1 MMAGSVACTECR
13 RSHLKCNLQRP
24 VCARCATNRLSC
36 TYLPSRRGGRR
47 VPREQVVC
55 PPSADRPRA
64 AAVATPTPASPAWPT
79 PAAVRSE
86 GRDGGGGD
94 ANHGRSPAPS
104 LSNPGSG
111 SGSGSYSSGSLA
123 SHRPPPNEGS
133 SAQQQHQYQQPYVPE
148 ARLVHLYYTFFHQAH
163 PILVPAASYNRQ
175 DQPDYLH
182 QVVRFIG
189 SHYSKVLRGD
199 DFLEQTTVLL
209 SRDERSPAMVQAL
222 LLFSIIMS
230 ARNSRREAV
239 AALSRAVSLALD
251 LGMSRADFAVR
262 YSDGSDLQTE
272 SLRRTWWELYIWEIY
287 LALPDGKFTL
297 RCSDVDGGA
306 YLPCEEAAYAP
317 SSSSSSASQRG
328 PPSPPRTF
336 SAFRAR
342 LFSSPEGDSDDNGS
356 TEQQPPSSSSSSQSP
371 SHFSSYSYRI
381 EAFHILARVMVLN
394 TLHETHP
401 DHLQSVVNMI
411 VSWGHLLPPCKVDV
425 VDMYGNIDEM
435 LFQAQFIIHYAAA
448 LLHVPRSNLRP
459 KFPDLPSTI
468 CPETPVRLS
477 PSLTRHIHDVKA
489 TEASKE
495 LSNLLSVHSRPEGYS
510 PSMIPGAVLSG
521 LVQLAAAEAH
531 ASECFEHHQ
540 NRAILVLATLSIL
553 KMQWATARE
562 AYSHVKAAAAA
573 HMTVAAACATAS
585 QPVAAAAAAAA
596 SQQPS
601 QVQQA
606 FGGADTRMYDESN
619 TNAEYNANAMDTTM
633 SSSTMDPIDRIFMA
647 GLLSPHIDPT
657 CGEPLAL
664 NQFANFD

>member
-1 MMAGSVACTECR
+1 MAGSVACTECR
-13 RSHLKCNLQRP
+13 RSHLKCDLQRP
-24 VCARCATNRLSC
+24 ICARCATNRLSC

-47 VPREQVVC
+47 VPREQAALC
-55 PPSADRPRA
+55 PLSADRPR
-64 AAVATPTPASPAWPT
+64 AVATPTPASPAWPT
-79 PAAVRSE
+79 PAAVGSE
-86 GRDGGGGD
+86 GRNGGGGGGGGGGG

-104 LSNPGSG
+104 RSNPGSG
-111 SGSGSYSSGSLA
+111 SGSGSYSSGSLS
-123 SHRPPPNEGS
+123 SHKRPPNESS
-133 SAQQQHQYQQPYVPE
+133 SAQQQQQQPYVPE

-189 SHYSKVLRGD
+189 SHYSKVLSGD
-199 DFLEQTTVLL
+199 DFLEQTTALL
-209 SRDERSPAMVQAL
+209 SRDERVPAMVQAL

-230 ARNSRREAV
+230 ARNCRREAV

-262 YSDGSDLQTE
+262 YSDGSDVQTE

-287 LALPDGKFTL
+287 LALPESKFTL

-317 SSSSSSASQRG
+317 LSSSSSSSSSSPPSASQRA
-328 PPSPPRTF
+328 PPPRTF

-342 LFSSPEGDSDDNGS
+342 LFSNPEGDSDDNGS
-356 TEQQPPSSSSSSQSP
+356 SSTQQPPSQPP

-435 LFQAQFIIHYAAA
+435 LFQAQFIIHYASA

-459 KFPDLPSTI
+459 KFPGFPSTI

-573 HMTVAAACATAS
+573 HMTVAAASATTAS
-585 QPVAAAAAAAA
+585 QPVAAA
-596 SQQPS
+596 QPS

-606 FGGADTRMYDESN
+606 FDGADTRMYDEPN
-619 TNAEYNANAMDTTM
+619 TNAAYNANAMDTTM
-633 SSSTMDPIDRIFMA
+633 SSSTMDPMDRIFMA

>member
-1 MMAGSVACTECR
+1 MAGSVACTECR
-13 RSHLKCNLQRP
+13 RSHLKCDLQRP
-24 VCARCATNRLSC
+24 ICARCATNRLSC

-47 VPREQVVC
+47 VPREQAC
-55 PPSADRPRA
+55 PPADRPR
-64 AAVATPTPASPAWPT
+64 AVATPTPASPAWPT
-79 PAAVRSE
+79 PADVPTASRSE
-86 GRDGGGGD
+86 GRDAGGGGG

-111 SGSGSYSSGSLA
+111 SGYSSGSLA
-123 SHRPPPNEGS
+123 SHRPPPPNES
-133 SAQQQHQYQQPYVPE
+133 SAQPYVPE

-163 PILVPAASYNRQ
+163 PILVPAAAYNRQ

-189 SHYSKVLRGD
+189 SHYSKVLSGD
-199 DFLEQTTVLL
+199 DFLQQTNVLL

-230 ARNSRREAV
+230 ARNSRHEAV
-239 AALSRAVSLALD
+239 SALSRAVSLALD

-287 LALPDGKFTL
+287 LALPDGKVIL

-306 YLPCEEAAYAP
+306 YLPCEEAAYASS
-317 SSSSSSASQRG
+317 SSSSSSASQRA
-328 PPSPPRTF
+328 PPPPPPRTF

-342 LFSSPEGDSDDNGS
+342 LFSNPEGDSDENGS
-356 TEQQPPSSSSSSQSP
+356 TEQPRSQSP

-411 VSWGHLLPPCKVDV
+411 VSWSHLLPPCKVDV

-435 LFQAQFIIHYAAA
+435 LFQAQFIIHYASA

-459 KFPDLPSTI
+459 KFPEFPSTI

-553 KMQWATARE
+553 RMQWTTARE
-562 AYSHVKAAAAA
+562 AYSHVKAAAVATCAA
-573 HMTVAAACATAS
+573 TAASAS
-585 QPVAAAAAAAA
+585 QPVAAAAQPLQL
-596 SQQPS
+596 QQP
-601 QVQQA
+601 
-606 FGGADTRMYDESN
+606 FGSADTRMYDESN
-619 TNAEYNANAMDTTM
+619 TNAAYNANAMDTTM
-633 SSSTMDPIDRIFMA
+633 SSSTMDPMDRIFMA